1 MYRKNATEEKTLRY
15 RRPEPVIFLALL
27 LAVTLFLAG
36 CGTGGQERRL
46 AFLGKPLRAEIE
58 IVRGEKSGGGILEL
72 GGSGEGGGRFMRL
85 TFTSPKSLEGIVAE
99 KRGDTLTLRL
109 GGKDFSSPEASEA
122 LLRAGELFSDTGVLL
137 SAKRVRNGDE
147 NLTELTM
154 SSSAGD
160 RTLTLNDSDRLLSIT
175 AEDIKV
181 TVVWLEKLQG

>member
-1 MYRKNATEEKTLRY
+1 MRY

-46 AFLGKPLRAEIE
+46 AFLRKPLRAEIE
-58 IVRGEKSGGGILEL
+58 IVRGEKSSGGILEL
-72 GGSGEGGGRFMRL
+72 GGSGDDGRFMRL

-99 KRGDTLTLRL
+99 KRGDALTLSL

-181 TVVWLEKLQG
+181 TVVWLEKLPG